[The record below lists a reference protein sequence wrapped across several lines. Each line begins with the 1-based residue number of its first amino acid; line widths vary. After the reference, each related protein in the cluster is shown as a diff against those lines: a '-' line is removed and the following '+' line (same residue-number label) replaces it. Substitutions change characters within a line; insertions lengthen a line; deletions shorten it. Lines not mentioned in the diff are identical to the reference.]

1 VGFPTPN
8 RAIGGLDIM
17 RTKSGTKENIAP
29 RIVCTA
35 PWRLTKVKPLPNY
48 EIEVEFNDGTHGFIE
63 MTALIMSERAGVFSI
78 LKDKAIFDQAHLE
91 YGVLTW
97 PGEIDLAPDAMHDA
111 IKQKGRWILQ

>member
-1 VGFPTPN
+1 
-8 RAIGGLDIM
+8 M
-17 RTKSGTKENIAP
+17 RKQSVTKENIAP

-48 EIEVEFNDGTHGFIE
+48 ELEVEFNDGAHGFIE
-63 MTALIMSERAGVFSI
+63 MVQLIMSDKAGVFAA
-78 LKDKAIFDQAHLE
+78 LKDQAIFYKAHLE

-111 IKQKGRWILQ
+111 IKQKGRWVLQ

>member
-1 VGFPTPN
+1 
-8 RAIGGLDIM
+8 M
-17 RTKSGTKENIAP
+17 RTKSITKENIAP

-48 EIEVEFNDGTHGFIE
+48 MLEVEFNDGAHGVVDMIQ
-63 MTALIMSERAGVFSI
+63 LIMSERAGVFAT
-78 LKDKAIFDQAHLE
+78 LKDRELFNQAHLK

-111 IKQKGRWILQ
+111 IKLKGRWVVQ